1 MTLTKEVFTSGEKLS
16 NNTNFFY
23 FFYFLIHPSKG
34 EGVILAE
41 TRKQRKNKMQ
51 KEKSNKTISGI
62 IAVLVVIVSI
72 SFISAAQCSDGADND
87 LDGKID
93 YPQDNGCDNSDDRT
107 ESLILGYANGC
118 LEKGDKLKNVFGE
131 VNYECKTTLCL
142 TCVLMTEAGNYT
154 TLFSKCNGLP
164 QCGFSGGGG
173 GVGGNTTLD
182 ITPPKFNLISPA
194 EGGIYTSRSIPVEFS
209 LDEEAG
215 VSYTDLDNGRGK
227 WTKIC
232 TECSPGSP
240 SYSNKRSFNEGLNR
254 IQFEAKDVM
263 GNKANKTVSFFID
276 SQKPKISKTEPKS
289 GFVSSEFYV
298 EFAEANPTSLIINFG
313 NDSAIFKSQQVN
325 LGGCYDIKSHKK
337 ACNTDVNLKA
347 YDGQELDY
355 WYVLRDIAGNSVE
368 SRHNTISVDETL
380 PVINNPASFW
390 KQGEGRN
397 QKYIYFNM
405 SITEKNFDEVV
416 YSYEDSRGK
425 IREKKICSKLKNGW
439 CYKKES
445 FREGNYN
452 LTIAVRDKAGNSIG
466 KSISFNVA

>member
-1 MTLTKEVFTSGEKLS
+1 MQREK
-16 NNTNFFY
+16 TNKK
-23 FFYFLIHPSKG
+23 I
-34 EGVILAE
+34 
-41 TRKQRKNKMQ
+41 
-51 KEKSNKTISGI
+51 ISGI
-62 IAVLVVIVSI
+62 ITLLVAIVSV
-72 SFISAAQCSDGADND
+72 SFISAVQCSDGIDND

-93 YPQDNGCDNSDDRT
+93 YPQDNGCANLDDRT

-118 LEKGDKLKNVFGE
+118 LNKGDKLKNVFGDT
-131 VNYECKTTLCL
+131 NYECKTTLCL

-164 QCGFSGGGG
+164 QCGFGGGG
-173 GVGGNTTLD
+173 GGIGGNTTLD
-182 ITPPKFNLISPA
+182 ITPPELTLISPV
-194 EGGIYTSRSIPVEFS
+194 EVGLYTSKSVLVKFS
-209 LDEEAG
+209 LDEKAG

-227 WTKIC
+227 WIKIC
-232 TECSPGSP
+232 TECSLGNP

-254 IQFEAKDVM
+254 ITFEAKDVV
-263 GNKANKTVSFFID
+263 GNKVNKTVSFFID

-298 EFAEANPTSLIINFG
+298 EFAEENPVSLIINFG

-325 LGGCYDIKSHKK
+325 LGSCYDIKNHKK
-337 ACNTDVNLKA
+337 ACDTDVNLKA

-368 SRHNTISVDETL
+368 SKHNTISVDETP
-380 PVINNPASFW
+380 PVINNPTSFW

-397 QKYIYFNM
+397 QRYIYFNI
-405 SITEKNFDEVV
+405 SVTENNFDEVV

-425 IREKKICSKLKNGW
+425 IRERKICSKLKNGW

-445 FREGNYN
+445 FREGHYD
-452 LTIAVRDKAGNSIG
+452 LTIAVRDKAGNSVG
-466 KSISFNVA
+466 KSVSFDVV